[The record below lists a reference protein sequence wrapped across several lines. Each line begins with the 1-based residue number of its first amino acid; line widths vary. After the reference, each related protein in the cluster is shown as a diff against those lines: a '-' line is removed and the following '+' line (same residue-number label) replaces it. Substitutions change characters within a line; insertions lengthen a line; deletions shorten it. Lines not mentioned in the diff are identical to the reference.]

1 VQSEADSGVLGFVRG
16 TLPAPPARVLEV
28 GAGDGALAAAL
39 RADGYDVVA
48 VDPEPGGPAV
58 EAVALLDVPDGAFDA
73 AVAVVSLHHVE
84 PLEESCRRLAE
95 LVRPGGLLVVDELDC
110 ARYDERA
117 ARWWLQHK
125 GGLSPFDRRDPAE
138 MVADLRGH
146 VHPLAAVR
154 AALEPWFELSAPVR
168 GPYLHRW
175 SLPPG
180 LRPSEE
186 AAIAGGELPAVGVRF
201 TGVSTRAA

>member
-1 VQSEADSGVLGFVRG
+1 VPATPDIDVVAFVRG
-16 TLPAPPARVLEV
+16 ALPPPPARVLEV

-39 RADGYDVVA
+39 AAEGYDVLA
-48 VDPEPGGPAV
+48 IDPAPGGPGV
-58 EAVALLDVPDGAFDA
+58 DPIALLDVPDGAFDA

-84 PLEESCRRLAE
+84 PLEASCRRLAE
-95 LVRPGGLLVVDELDC
+95 LVRPGGRLVVDELDA

-117 ARWWLQHK
+117 ARWWHQQK
-125 GGLSPFDRRDPAE
+125 GGLTPCDFAE

-154 AALEPWFELSAPVR
+154 AALEPWFELTEPVP
-168 GPYLHRW
+168 GPYLYRW

-180 LRPSEE
+180 LRGAEE
-186 AAIAGGELPAVGVRF
+186 AAIAAGELPAVGVRF
-201 TGVSTRAA
+201 TGASTRAG